1 MADQMVTAN
10 RLTDGAVVFLAAD
23 GSWAERLADGQPAPE
38 GEAAAALLKLAEAA
52 VRTEVVGPYLIDVGP
67 GADGRLVALRYR
79 ERIRA
84 EGPSVPWLMDRK
96 AEAS

>member
-10 RLTDGAVVFLAAD
+10 RLADGAVVFFAAD
-23 GSWAERLADGQPAPE
+23 GSWVERLAAGQAVAE
-38 GEAAAALLKLAEAA
+38 GEAAALLKRAEADA
-52 VRTEVVGPYLIDVGP
+52 RTEVVAPYLIDV
-67 GADGRLVALRYR
+67 ARSTDGRFVALRYR

-84 EGPSVPWLMDRK
+84 EGPSVPWLADSK

>member
-1 MADQMVTAN
+1 MTDQMVTAN
-10 RLTDGAVVFLAAD
+10 RLSDGAVVFLAPD
-23 GSWAERLADGQPAPE
+23 GSWVERLAGGQVVPE
-38 GEAAAALLKLAEAA
+38 GEAAAALLKRAEASA
-52 VRTEVVGPYLIDVGP
+52 RTEVVAPYLIDVGL
-67 GADGRLVALRYR
+67 GADGRIAALRYR

>member
-10 RLTDGAVVFLAAD
+10 RLADGAVVFLAAD
-23 GSWAERLADGQPAPE
+23 GRWVERVAAGAVAGE
-38 GEAAAALLKLAEAA
+38 GEAAAALLKRAEADA
-52 VRTEVVGPYLIDVGP
+52 RTEVVAPYLIDVGP
-67 GADGRLVALRYR
+67 APDGTVVALRYR

-84 EGPSVPWLMDRK
+84 EGPSVPWLADSK

>member
-23 GSWAERLADGQPAPE
+23 GSWVEHLAAGQAVPE
-38 GEAAAALLKLAEAA
+38 GEAAAAQLKRAEAA
-52 VRTEVVGPYLIDVGP
+52 TRAEVVAPYLIDVGP
-67 GADGRLVALRYR
+67 GADGGIMALRYR

-84 EGPSVPWLMDRK
+84 GGPSVPWLADSRV
-96 AEAS
+96 EAS